1 MLIPSGKRWH
11 KNVPQA
17 GPGQQAASQDR
28 LRKVYLHMELLS
40 VPAYSKHSKVTKQPQ
55 GLALRKNR
63 AKVSE
68 QEPSDRRS
76 PLSCHVASVLQL
88 PPWTHLGHG
97 STRTGAELNQSPGR
111 LVPAGSP
118 WPGLLVRSGPG
129 TLVVGEQM
137 SPSLPSCEEEL
148 SIVWLKHCEK
158 LMLFR
163 FVKLLSEG
171 HRQVPISMNP
181 IHTKNSQIIFS

>member
-11 KNVPQA
+11 KNFPQA
-17 GPGQQAASQDR
+17 APGRQAASQDR
-28 LRKVYLHMELLS
+28 LREVYLHIELLS
-40 VPAYSKHSKVTKQPQ
+40 VPGYSTHSKVTKQPRE
-55 GLALRKNR
+55 LAPRKNR

-76 PLSCHVASVLQL
+76 PLSCHIASVLQL

-97 STRTGAELNQSPGR
+97 SARTGAELKWSPRR

-118 WPGLLVRSGPG
+118 WPGLLVLSGPG
-129 TLVVGEQM
+129 TLVMGEQM

-148 SIVWLKHCEK
+148 STVWLK
-158 LMLFR
+158 LMSLR
-163 FVKLLSEG
+163 FLKLLKE
-171 HRQVPISMNP
+171 
-181 IHTKNSQIIFS
+181 